1 MILGTVGV
9 ILVNQPYSI
18 IDVGFGYNDSKKQK
32 NVLQAKKNLKS
43 DIFVVKI
50 SIIWYRSLKSEM
62 DARFGLKMS
71 RNMLKLCYRKK
82 NSKI

>member
-9 ILVNQPYSI
+9 ILANQPYSI
-18 IDVGFGYNDSKKQK
+18 IDVGFGYNDSKNKK
-32 NVLQAKKNLKS
+32 RLTSKKNLKS

-50 SIIWYRSLKSEM
+50 GIIWYRSLKSEM